1 MVSFSLAGEKHSI
14 PLLIPSAPAGK
25 PLLAF
30 RSLELTP
37 LSAKAAIEAD
47 RQEARRSRANT
58 EWLNKAGY
66 GLMFH
71 WTSQSIGRD
80 GTNKPFAQAGADFPL
95 DRFIEMVAATGAG
108 YVLFT
113 VGHAQ
118 PYFP

>member
-47 RQEARRSRANT
+47 RQEACGSRADT
-58 EWLNKAGY
+58 DWLTKAGY

-71 WTSQSIGRD
+71 WTSQSIGND
-80 GTNKPFAQAGADFPL
+80 GAINPFAQAGTQFSL
-95 DRFIEMVAATGAG
+95 DRVVHNGPPTPAPYG
-108 YVLFT
+108 LFSNC
-113 VGHAQ
+113 
-118 PYFP
+118 YC